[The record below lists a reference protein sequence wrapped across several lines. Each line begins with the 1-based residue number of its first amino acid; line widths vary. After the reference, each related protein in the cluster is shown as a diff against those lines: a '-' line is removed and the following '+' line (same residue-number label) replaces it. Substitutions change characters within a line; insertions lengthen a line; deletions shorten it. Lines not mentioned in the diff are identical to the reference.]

1 MVKRVGP
8 NLYIDCIVFRTGV
21 LTSFICNRR
30 CVDNVVCIKLSALDP
45 GLIMNRFRGWNLF
58 NHIFQ
63 KCGPLLVQSHQKLSP
78 EEFFCKKI
86 NPNIFWVCNFE
97 GYLAWFAL
105 WSFSIIFNDCI
116 VGSILQSIA
125 TVKCSFFWVMFIYNV
140 CIYEGR
146 WSSEWWWMKMLA
158 TAERVEGAFC
168 AFQPWKCLW
177 GRWLFWFGFIRP
189 YIWTLV
195 DLYKVK
201 VPWKIVIFNL
211 IFR

>member
-1 MVKRVGP
+1 MKNSKKGGRLLFTLDQP
-8 NLYIDCIVFRTGV
+8 YFWPHIDCIVFRTGV

-125 TVKCSFFWVMFIYNV
+125 TVKCSFFEWCLFIMFV
-140 CIYEGR
+140 F
-146 WSSEWWWMKMLA
+146 MKEDEA
-158 TAERVEGAFC
+158 VSGGGWRC
-168 AFQPWKCLW
+168 
-177 GRWLFWFGFIRP
+177 WLRP
-189 YIWTLV
+189 SVL
-195 DLYKVK
+195 K
-201 VPWKIVIFNL
+201 VPFALFNL
-211 IFR
+211 ESVFEGDDCFGLVL

>member
-1 MVKRVGP
+1 M
-8 NLYIDCIVFRTGV
+8 
-21 LTSFICNRR
+21 
-30 CVDNVVCIKLSALDP
+30 CIKLSALDP

-125 TVKCSFFWVMFIYNV
+125 TVKCSFFEWCLFIMFV
-140 CIYEGR
+140 F
-146 WSSEWWWMKMLA
+146 MKEDEA
-158 TAERVEGAFC
+158 VSGGGWRC
-168 AFQPWKCLW
+168 
-177 GRWLFWFGFIRP
+177 WLRP
-189 YIWTLV
+189 SVL
-195 DLYKVK
+195 K
-201 VPWKIVIFNL
+201 VPFALFNL
-211 IFR
+211 ESVFEGDDCFGLVL